1 MDVNL
6 SNNGSDVLDDNGSE
20 QMSDKDF
27 TGLAK
32 VRSNNYT
39 AENKANIYP

>member
-6 SNNGSDVLDDNGSE
+6 SNNGSDAIDNGSE